1 MSFEPAAPSSV
12 LITGAGGY
20 LGRQVVADLAA
31 NPGSLERIIAMD
43 LRPEPAKTR
52 LPGVTYLIADVR
64 DRALPRIIEG
74 EKPQVVV
81 HLAAL
86 VTPGKKSDRRLEYEV
101 DVMGTEH
108 VLEGCVKAE
117 ARKIIYSSSGA
128 AYGYHADNPAWL
140 SEDDALRGN
149 KEFAYSDHKRQV
161 EEMLARWRHDYPE
174 LAQLILRSG
183 TILGAGTA
191 NQITA
196 LFDKPFLLGVA
207 GSESPFVIIWDQDV
221 VGVIRRGIFSTATG
235 IYNLAGDGAIAM
247 REMAGILNKPYVPLP
262 AWLLK
267 GALWVLKRLGLT
279 QYGPEQVG
287 FLQYRPVLDNQRLKE
302 VMGYI
307 PAKTSREAFEY
318 YLASRSGHGQT

>member
-1 MSFEPAAPSSV
+1 MSFEPAQPSSV
-12 LITGAGGY
+12 LVTGSGGY

-31 NPGSLERIIAMD
+31 NPGSLERIIALD
-43 LRPEPAKTR
+43 LRPEPQEKR
-52 LPGVTYLIADVR
+52 LPGVTYLTADVR
-64 DRALPRIIEG
+64 EHALVRLIEA
-74 EKPQVVV
+74 ERPQVVV

-101 DVMGTEH
+101 DVMGAEH
-108 VLEGCVKAE
+108 VLEGCVKAGT
-117 ARKIIYSSSGA
+117 RKLIYSSSGA

-140 SEDDALRGN
+140 NEDDPLRGN
-149 KEFAYSDHKRQV
+149 PEFAYSDHKRQV
-161 EEMLARWRHDYPE
+161 EEMLSRWRHDYPQ
-174 LAQLILRSG
+174 LQQLILRSG

-221 VGVIRRGIFSTATG
+221 VGVIRQGLFSQATG
-235 IYNLAGDGAIAM
+235 IYNLAGDGAITM
-247 REMAGILNKPYVPLP
+247 REIARVLGKTYLPLP

-267 GALWVLKRLGLT
+267 AALWGLKGLGLT

-287 FLQYRPVLDNQRLKE
+287 FLQYRPVLDNKRLKE
-302 VMGYI
+302 VMGYV

-318 YLASRSGHGQT
+318 YLTARGGRDPA